1 MIALGRSGLT
11 EGGRNSGHQGGI
23 SGPSPEFLAL
33 GAKISAWSENY
44 AKEAKIS
51 RKSRSAPI

>member
-1 MIALGRSGLT
+1 MVPLGRSGLT
-11 EGGRNSGHQGGI
+11 GGGRNSGQQGGI
-23 SGPSPEFLAL
+23 FGPSSEFPAL
-33 GAKISAWSENY
+33 GAEILAWSENY